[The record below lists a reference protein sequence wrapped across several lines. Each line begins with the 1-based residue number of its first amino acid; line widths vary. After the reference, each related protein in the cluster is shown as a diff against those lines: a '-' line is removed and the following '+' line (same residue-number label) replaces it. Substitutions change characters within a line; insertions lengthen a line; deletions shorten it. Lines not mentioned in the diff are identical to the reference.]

1 VIELS
6 RKGGIVSKTAVT
18 ALGTVVVLAVTA
30 AIATSVGSA
39 GTTRT
44 AQQSK
49 NCAFT
54 LRIGDVLPFTGG
66 LAAYGANLDRAV
78 KVGVG
83 LQNAG
88 LKQAGLAK
96 KIRVRLVGSED
107 GQTQATAS
115 VEATTKLIK
124 SNHANVIIGEM
135 ASSATIP
142 MAQSVTIPN
151 HIVQISPTSSAP
163 QLTDIADNGYL
174 WRTYPSDTL
183 QGKVLAQA
191 LIDAFGKGA
200 TINVGARNDAF
211 GTALKQLFVSEFTK
225 LGGKVGV
232 DISWNPD
239 QANFDSEMG
248 QLVGGSPKGWLI
260 IDFPET
266 FAKYAASL
274 VRTGKWDASRTFMT
288 EALRNTTVLDA
299 IGNPVVGLRGTAA
312 SAAGGPAGA
321 SFAAYWKKHVT
332 GAKPY
337 TGFEGTALDAANVA
351 FLAAL
356 KACSSSPAKIKANLV
371 AVSGPPGVK
380 VTYLQMAKAIKL
392 IRAGKE
398 VDYEGAFSPVDF
410 DAKGDIGS
418 AVFEIWKYSAAGKI
432 DTLKTITFKG
442 SG

>member
-1 VIELS
+1 M
-6 RKGGIVSKTAVT
+6 SKTAVT

-183 QGKVLAQA
+183 QGKVLAEA

>member
-1 VIELS
+1 V
-6 RKGGIVSKTAVT
+6 
-18 ALGTVVVLAVTA
+18 A
-30 AIATSVGSA
+30 AAGPRAATKPCSF
-39 GTTRT
+39 
-44 AQQSK
+44 
-49 NCAFT
+49 N

-66 LAAYGANLDRAV
+66 LAAYGANLDQAV
-78 KVGVG
+78 KVAIG
-83 LQNAG
+83 LDNAALKRDG
-88 LKQAGLAK
+88 LSKQIK
-96 KIRVRLVGSED
+96 VTLVGSED

-115 VEATTKLIK
+115 VEAATKLVK

-163 QLTDIADNGYL
+163 QITSIPDNGYL

-183 QGKVLAQA
+183 QGNVLAQA
-191 LIDAFGKGA
+191 VIDAFGKGA

-211 GTALKQLFVSEFTK
+211 GTALKALFVAQYTK

-232 DISWNPD
+232 NISWNPD
-239 QANFDSEMG
+239 QPNFDSEAG
-248 QLVGGSPKGWLI
+248 QLVSGNPDGWVI
-260 IDFPET
+260 IDFPDT
-266 FAKYAASL
+266 FQKFAPSL
-274 VRTGKWDASRTFMT
+274 VRSGKWDASKTFMT

-312 SAAGGPAGA
+312 SAAGGPAGTA
-321 SFAAYWKKHVT
+321 FAAYWKKNVK

-351 FLAAL
+351 FLAAVR
-356 KACSSSPAKIKANLV
+356 ACSSSPARIKANLV
-371 AVSGPPGVK
+371 RVSGPPGAK
-380 VTYLQMAKAIKL
+380 VTFLQLARAVKL
-392 IRAGKE
+392 IQAGKE

-418 AVFEIWKYSAAGKI
+418 AVFEVWQYTGPGTIK
-432 DTLKTITFKG
+432 TLKTVTFRG
-442 SG
+442 GG

>member
-1 VIELS
+1 V
-6 RKGGIVSKTAVT
+6 RKRGIT
-18 ALGTVVVLAVTA
+18 ALATLVIVGVA
-30 AIATSVGSA
+30 AALATSVGSA

-78 KVGVG
+78 KVGIG
-83 LQNAG
+83 LQNAA
-88 LKQAGLAK
+88 LKQTGLGK
-96 KIRVRLVGSED
+96 KIHVKLVGSED
-107 GQTQATAS
+107 GQTAAAAS
-115 VEATTKLIK
+115 VEAATKLIK
-124 SNHANVIIGEM
+124 VNHANVIIGEM

-151 HIVQISPTSSAP
+151 HVVQISPTSSAP

-191 LIDAFGKGA
+191 VIDAFGKGA
-200 TINVGARNDAF
+200 TINIGARNDAF
-211 GTALKQLFVSEFTK
+211 GTALKQLFVTQFTK

-248 QLVGGSPKGWLI
+248 QLVGGNPKGWVI

-266 FAKYAASL
+266 FQKYAASL

-312 SAAGGPAGA
+312 SSAGGPAGA
-321 SFAAYWKKHVT
+321 SFAAYWTKHVT

-351 FLAAL
+351 FLASL
-356 KACSSSPAKIKANLV
+356 RACSSSPAKIKANLV
-371 AVSGPPGVK
+371 RVSGPPGVK

-410 DAKGDIGS
+410 DGNGDIGA
-418 AVFEIWKYSAAGKI
+418 AVFEIWKYSSAGKI
-432 DTLKTITFKG
+432 DTLKTVTFKP
-442 SG
+442 

>member
-1 VIELS
+1 
-6 RKGGIVSKTAVT
+6 VSKRAATV
-18 ALGTVVVLAVTA
+18 LGTVVVAAATA

-66 LAAYGANLDRAV
+66 LAAYGANMDRAV
-78 KVGVG
+78 KVGIG

-96 KIRVRLVGSED
+96 KIRVSLVGSED

-124 SNHANVIIGEM
+124 SNHASVIIGEM

-151 HIVQISPTSSAP
+151 HVVQISPTSSAP
-163 QLTDIADNGYL
+163 QITDIADNGYL

-183 QGKVLAQA
+183 QGKVLAGA

-211 GTALKQLFVSEFTK
+211 GTALKQLFVAQFTK

-248 QLVGGSPKGWLI
+248 QLVGGSPKGWVI

-266 FAKYAASL
+266 FQKYAASL

-288 EALRNTTVLDA
+288 EALKNTTVLDA

-337 TGFEGTALDAANVA
+337 TGFEGTALDAANVV

-356 KACSSSPAKIKANLV
+356 RACSSSPAKIKANLV
-371 AVSGPPGVK
+371 RVSGPPGVK

-410 DAKGDIGS
+410 DATGDIGS

-442 SG
+442 SP